1 MARPTHATDTRGV
14 ILIALLWILTAL
26 SVLALSFSRESFV
39 EVAVARNS
47 SDLCDAYYI
56 ARAGMMATIH
66 QLVQKRF
73 MPQLKQAQQPGPP
86 DPIDSGMVMGTFAD
100 GTYEVEVQDES
111 GKINLNRVQEEQLR
125 TLIEFV
131 GIQKP
136 DSDIIVD
143 SILDWRDADS
153 ERRVNGA
160 EDGYYQSLNPPYK
173 AKNGNFDS
181 VEELL
186 LVRGVTPDYFYGH
199 REKAPDGSIFYK
211 YGLSRCFTVYSGTLG
226 NFGSSVNANY
236 APLPVLMSISGMTP
250 DVAQG
255 IIEHRK
261 VKPFQSPAEISQAL
275 GLAAGAPV
283 LSMLSINQTG
293 AYTLTAHGRRAGSK
307 VQRIIRAVV
316 IVGPSTMMPYRIV
329 YWNENVPDL

>member
-1 MARPTHATDTRGV
+1 MVRPTRATDNRGV

-26 SVLALSFSRESFV
+26 SVLAFSFSRESFV
-39 EVAVARNS
+39 EVAVARNT
-47 SDLCDAYYI
+47 SDLCDSYYI

-86 DPIDSGMVMGTFAD
+86 DPIDAGMVTGTFAD
-100 GTYEVEVQDES
+100 GTYVVEVQDES

-125 TLIEFV
+125 TLIEFI

-153 ERRVNGA
+153 DHRLNGA
-160 EDGYYQSLNPPYK
+160 EDDYYQSLNPPYK
-173 AKNGNFDS
+173 AKNGPFDS

-199 REKAPDGSIFYK
+199 REKGPDGSILYK

-226 NFGSSVNANY
+226 NFGSGINANY
-236 APLPVLMSISGMTP
+236 APLAVLMSAPGMTP

-275 GLAAGAPV
+275 GVAMGTPA
-283 LSMLSINQTG
+283 LSMLSTNQTG
-293 AYTLTAHGRRAGSK
+293 AYTLTASGRRAGSK
-307 VQRIIRAVV
+307 VQRTIRAVV
-316 IVGPSTMMPYRIV
+316 ILGASPNMPYRIV
-329 YWNENVPDL
+329 YWNENIPDL